1 MEDPGRPTLRLDR
14 LWPRSQPLVM
24 GILNCTP
31 DSFAD
36 GGHSFEF
43 DDALGHAE
51 ELLEGGADIIDV
63 GGESTRPG
71 ADPVETKEEMRRVV
85 PVITEIHR
93 RRPEVV
99 LSVDTSKVEVAEVSL
114 AAGADLVNDVTAA
127 SAPGML
133 ELVSRSE
140 AGIVLMHRRG
150 EPRTMQSDT
159 TYTDVVA
166 EVHEHLRNR
175 AAAAVAAGIP
185 VNRVWLD
192 PGIGF
197 GKDEAGNLALLA
209 ALPDL
214 AAVGHP
220 VVVGPSNKSF
230 IGHLTG
236 AELGDR
242 LPGTLAA
249 LVPTV
254 GIDRAVVRVH
264 DAAAAVQFFE
274 IASRV
279 REVSA

>member
-1 MEDPGRPTLRLDR
+1 
-14 LWPRSQPLVM
+14 M

-36 GGHSFEF
+36 GGQSFEI
-43 DDALGHAE
+43 DDALRHAE
-51 ELLEGGADIIDV
+51 KLLEDGADIIDV

-71 ADPVETKEEMRRVV
+71 ADLVDTKEELRRVV
-85 PVITEIHR
+85 PVITEIRR

-99 LSVDTSKVEVAEVSL
+99 LSVDTSKVEVAEASL

-127 SAPGML
+127 SAAGML
-133 ELVSRSE
+133 DLVSRSE
-140 AGIVLMHRRG
+140 AGIVLMHMRG
-150 EPRTMQSDT
+150 DPRSMQSVT
-159 TYTDVVA
+159 TYTNVIA
-166 EVHEHLRNR
+166 EVHEHLRIR
-175 AAAAVAAGIP
+175 ATEAVAAGIP
-185 VNRVWLD
+185 THRVWLD

-197 GKDEAGNLALLA
+197 GKDVAGNLALLA

-214 AAVGHP
+214 ASVGHP
-220 VVVGPSNKSF
+220 VLVGTSNKSF

-249 LVPTV
+249 LVPAV

-264 DAAAAVQFFE
+264 DVAAAVQFLE

-279 REVSA
+279 HEVSA